1 MSSFFMDFIM
11 LHDAW
16 LANPERHTGVT
27 WVLCSRH
34 NHCCVPTLNNNVR
47 RQIIDL
53 AGREP
58 GQRGIDIDINRSE
71 FSQFQLQDLQ
81 IPPGIECDLV
91 VGDPERPLLGLREA
105 LIARAA

>member
-1 MSSFFMDFIM
+1 M

-47 RQIIDL
+47 RQTMREMTDSEL
-53 AGREP
+53 AHIG
-58 GQRGIDIDINRSE
+58 GVIALLALMALGTYIM
-71 FSQFQLQDLQ
+71 FS
-81 IPPGIECDLV
+81 G
-91 VGDPERPLLGLREA
+91 
-105 LIARAA
+105 